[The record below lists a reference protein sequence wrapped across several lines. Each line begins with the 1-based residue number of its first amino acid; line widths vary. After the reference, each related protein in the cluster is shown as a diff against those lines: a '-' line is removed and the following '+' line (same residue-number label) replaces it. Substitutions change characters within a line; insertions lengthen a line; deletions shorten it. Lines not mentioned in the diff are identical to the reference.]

1 MTTLWRWVVLVV
13 AEALEKTEFLQTGG
27 GAEQADAPD
36 GSHHG
41 ELNIVRDKAR
51 G

>member
-27 GAEQADAPD
+27 GAEQADTPEAL
-36 GSHHG
+36 GHGAWHH
-41 ELNIVRDKAR
+41 L
-51 G
+51 